1 MVVMKDS
8 VRKAIFANASSKSK
22 MLSHHFG
29 SSDIDS
35 RGSNF
40 VINFGEKG
48 YAGVSN
54 QKINSFEKK
63 YPKARLEIIPK
74 HKKIIVHG
82 LDQ

>member
-1 MVVMKDS
+1 MKDS

-48 YAGVSN
+48 YEG
-54 QKINSFEKK
+54 
-63 YPKARLEIIPK
+63 RLVKSLRVLIICILSTLYSLP
-74 HKKIIVHG
+74 
-82 LDQ
+82 